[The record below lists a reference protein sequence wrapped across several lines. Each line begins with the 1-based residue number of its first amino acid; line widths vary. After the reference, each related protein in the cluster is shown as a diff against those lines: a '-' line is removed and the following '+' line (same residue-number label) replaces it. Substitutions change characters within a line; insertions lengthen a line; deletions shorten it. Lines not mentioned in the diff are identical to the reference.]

1 MLSVSIQFF
10 TLLAGLLV
18 NFVVPALYGLETYG
32 AFIQANILVFVFHKL
47 TDIINEPL
55 IGQTEPD
62 QVFPLAVITAVAI
75 WLLFLAVNQF
85 TPLGS
90 PLLLASMLVSAC
102 VTLAL
107 YSLRWQRVLLTYL
120 LGFIALFFALIA
132 LKTWAQWSLDI
143 VDILA
148 WTNGLVALPL
158 LIPLAQRAHWRSA
171 GRLAR
176 YAMRAAPGNASA
188 TLVFNLL
195 TNLLPYLLSKIL
207 SHADLGLF
215 RVMTSVV
222 QSVGS
227 LFPVNA
233 KAVFVMFRRH
243 DDAATLLP
251 RLLGF
256 ALLWFAGIGLAG
268 LTMGML
274 YPRLLPFLG
283 LVAALPVLY
292 WAMLGERYLL
302 AEGSRRTLILINL
315 GVGGLTLL
323 LAWQVDTLT
332 QATILYATSIATYAL
347 GTLLLAGRGTSMPWA
362 VWPIAVLM
370 PFAVYLQGIH
380 LPVAL
385 LWQGVIM
392 ALAWWSFKLSFA
404 DIRHL
409 GVRL

>member
-1 MLSVSIQFF
+1 MLNVLIQFF

-18 NFVVPALYGLETYG
+18 NFVVPAMYGLEAYG

-62 QVFPLAVITAVAI
+62 QVFPLAVVTAVAI
-75 WLLFLAVNQF
+75 WLLFLGANQIII
-85 TPLGS
+85 LGS
-90 PLLLASMLVSAC
+90 PLLLAAMLMSAC

-107 YSLRWQRVLLTYL
+107 YSLRWQRVLLAYL
-120 LGFIALFFALIA
+120 AGFIALFFALIM
-132 LKTWAQWSLDI
+132 LKTWARWPLDI
-143 VDILA
+143 VDILV

-158 LIPLAQRAHWRSA
+158 LVPLTRRAHWRSA

-176 YAMRAAPGNASA
+176 HAVRAAPGNASA

-195 TNLLPYLLSKIL
+195 TNLLPYLLSKTL

-243 DDAATLLP
+243 DDAAVLFP

-256 ALLWFAGIGLAG
+256 ALLWFAGIGLTG
-268 LTMGML
+268 LVVGL
-274 YPRLLPFLG
+274 VYPRLLPFLG

-302 AEGSRRTLILINL
+302 ANGSRRTLIVANL
-315 GVGGLTLL
+315 GIGGLALL
-323 LAWQVDTLT
+323 LAWQVNTLA
-332 QATILYATSIATYAL
+332 QATILYAASITAYAL
-347 GTLLLAGRGTSMPWA
+347 WTLLLAGRGTTLPWTT
-362 VWPIAVLM
+362 WPIAVLM
-370 PFAVYLQGIH
+370 PFAVYLQGID
-380 LPVAL
+380 LPIVL
-385 LWQGVIM
+385 LWQGVLM
-392 ALAWWSFKLSFA
+392 AVAWWGFRLSFA